1 MPASWLRKEYSD
13 VEWTN
18 ADLFFLGDTLLRGMP
33 VARVAGFLNRSPAE
47 VRVKA
52 LELKVSIA
60 DDTSCEEKRP
70 ETVSGANCPQAL
82 LKRARP
88 SRGNF
93 ALV

>member
-13 VEWTN
+13 AEWTN

-52 LELKVSIA
+52 RELKVSIA
-60 DDTSCEEKRP
+60 DDDVVRRKT
-70 ETVSGANCPQAL
+70 A
-82 LKRARP
+82 
-88 SRGNF
+88 
-93 ALV
+93 